1 MSMPQDNLLLAKQLY
16 KHFFAGEFDQF
27 FGMFDEDVELVEAES
42 LPYGGVYK
50 GRESV
55 RNLVMTVATVWKDIS
70 LDIKTLTSGDDY
82 VIAYG
87 QFSATSKKTG
97 VSVSFPLAEV
107 WRFREGRVIYL
118 HPVYG
123 DVHLASVALG

>member
-1 MSMPQDNLLLAKQLY
+1 MSLSQDNLLLAKKLY
-16 KHFFAGEFDQF
+16 KHFFAGEIDEF
-27 FGMFDEDVELVEAES
+27 FGMFDENVELLEAAS
-42 LPYGGVYK
+42 LPYGGVYR
-50 GRESV
+50 GRETV
-55 RNLVMTVATVWKDIS
+55 RKLIMTVTTVWNDIS
-70 LDIKTLTSGDDY
+70 LDIKTITSGDDY

-87 QFSATSKKTG
+87 QFSATSAKTG

-123 DVHLASVALG
+123 DVQLASAALA

>member
-1 MSMPQDNLLLAKQLY
+1 MSLSEDNLLLAKKLY
-16 KHFFAGEFDQF
+16 KHFFAGELDEF
-27 FGMFDEDVELVEAES
+27 FGMFDENVELVEAES

-50 GRESV
+50 GRETV
-55 RNLVMTVATVWKDIS
+55 RNLVMTVVTLWKDIS

-123 DVHLASVALG
+123 DVTLASAALR